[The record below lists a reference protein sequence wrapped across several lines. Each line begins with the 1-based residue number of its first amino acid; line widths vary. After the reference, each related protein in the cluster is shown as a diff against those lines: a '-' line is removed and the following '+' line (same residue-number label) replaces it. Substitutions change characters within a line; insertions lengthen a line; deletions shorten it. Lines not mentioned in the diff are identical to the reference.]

1 MAKLNLYPAFK
12 LWEKFDNI
20 YIISDTHFGDIV
32 TDEKGKDDYR
42 EANTGIKAPSIEEQV
57 ALINK
62 VCHKNDL
69 LIILGDVGK
78 NIEPVKKLKAGYKVL
93 IMGNHDS
100 GRTNYERKVTHKK
113 YLGGDT
119 CPCCGEIV
127 TYDGLNSY
135 SEFDKVAW
143 CRKCLKKVNP
153 IKNYDGQDT
162 DNKLFDEVYPGKVT
176 IKENIT
182 LSHEP
187 VDDKYSLNIHG
198 HDHSCSLMKSI
209 LLEKPDLKPEEYLN
223 AQIEKVKELNL
234 KKLNVCS
241 EWINYVPLNLKK
253 LMESG
258 ILKEIPDIH
267 REAIDKQIENPIHST
282 LLN

>member
-20 YIISDTHFGDIV
+20 YIISDTHFGDMI
-32 TDEKGKDDYR
+32 TENGELDYR
-42 EANTGIKAPSIEEQV
+42 EKSTKIKSPTVDEQV

-78 NIEPVKKLKAGYKVL
+78 NLEPVKKLKAGYKVL
-93 IMGNHDS
+93 VMGNHDT
-100 GRTNYERKVTHKK
+100 GRTNYERKVTHKR
-113 YLGGDT
+113 YLGRDT
-119 CPCCGEIV
+119 CPYCGEIV
-127 TYDGLNSY
+127 TYDGLNSH
-135 SEFDKVAW
+135 SEFDKTGW

-153 IKNYDGQDT
+153 IKNYEGEDT

-187 VDDKYSLNIHG
+187 IEDKYSLNIHG
-198 HDHSCSLMKSI
+198 HDHFCSLMKSI
-209 LLEKPDLKPEEYLN
+209 LLENADLKPEEYLN
-223 AQIEKVKELNL
+223 AQIDKVKELNL

-241 EWINYVPLNLKK
+241 EWINYIPLNLKK
-253 LMESG
+253 LIESG

-267 REAIDKQIENPIHST
+267 REAIDKQIENPVHST

>member
-20 YIISDTHFGDIV
+20 YIISDTHFGDRI
-32 TDEKGKDDYR
+32 TENGELDYR
-42 EANTGIKAPSIEEQV
+42 EKSTKIKSPTVDEQV

-78 NIEPVKKLKAGYKVL
+78 NLEPVKKLKAGYKVL

-100 GRTNYERKVTHKK
+100 GRTNYERKVTHKR
-113 YLGGDT
+113 YLGRDT
-119 CPCCGEIV
+119 CPYCGEIV
-127 TYDGLNSY
+127 TYDGLNSHG
-135 SEFDKVAW
+135 EFDKTGW

-153 IKNYDGQDT
+153 IKNYEGEDT

-176 IKENIT
+176 IRENIT

-187 VDDKYSLNIHG
+187 IEDKYSLNIHG

-209 LLEKPDLKPEEYLN
+209 LLENADLKPEEYLN
-223 AQIEKVKELNL
+223 AQIDKVKELNL

-241 EWINYVPLNLKK
+241 EWINYIPLNLKK
-253 LMESG
+253 LIESG

>member
-20 YIISDTHFGDIV
+20 YIISDTHFGDMI
-32 TDEKGKDDYR
+32 TENEELDYR
-42 EANTGIKAPSIEEQV
+42 EKATRIKSPTINEQV

-78 NIEPVKKLKAGYKVL
+78 NLEPVKKLKAGYKVL
-93 IMGNHDS
+93 VMGNHDN
-100 GRTNYERKVTHKK
+100 GRTNYERKVTHKR
-113 YLGGDT
+113 YLGRDT
-119 CPCCGEIV
+119 CPCCGEVV

-135 SEFDKVAW
+135 SEFDKTAW

-153 IKNYDGQDT
+153 IKNYEGEDT

-187 VDDKYSLNIHG
+187 IDDKYSLNIHG

-209 LLEKPDLKPEEYLN
+209 LLENPDLKPEEYLN

-241 EWINYVPLNLKK
+241 EWINYIPLNLKK
-253 LMESG
+253 LIESG
-258 ILKEIPDIH
+258 ILKEIPDMH

>member
-20 YIISDTHFGDIV
+20 YIISDTHFGDMI
-32 TDEKGKDDYR
+32 TENGELDYR
-42 EANTGIKAPSIEEQV
+42 EKATKIKSPTIDEQV

-78 NIEPVKKLKAGYKVL
+78 NLEPVKKLKAGYKVL

-100 GRTNYERKVTHKK
+100 GRTNYERKVTHKR
-113 YLGGDT
+113 YLGRDT
-119 CPCCGEIV
+119 CPCCGEVV
-127 TYDGLNSY
+127 TYDGLNSH
-135 SEFDKVAW
+135 SEFDKTAW
-143 CRKCLKKVNP
+143 CRKCLKKVSP
-153 IKNYDGQDT
+153 IKNYEGEDT

-187 VDDKYSLNIHG
+187 IEDKYSLNIHG

-209 LLEKPDLKPEEYLN
+209 LLENADLKPEEYLN
-223 AQIEKVKELNL
+223 AQIDKVKELNL

-241 EWINYVPLNLKK
+241 EWINYIPLNLKK
-253 LMESG
+253 
-258 ILKEIPDIH
+258 
-267 REAIDKQIENPIHST
+267 
-282 LLN
+282 

>member
-1 MAKLNLYPAFK
+1 MITENAEL
-12 LWEKFDNI
+12 
-20 YIISDTHFGDIV
+20 
-32 TDEKGKDDYR
+32 DYR
-42 EANTGIKAPSIEEQV
+42 EKSTKIKSPTIDEQV

-78 NIEPVKKLKAGYKVL
+78 NLEPVKKLKAGYKVL

-100 GRTNYERKVTHKK
+100 GRTNYERKVTHKR
-113 YLGGDT
+113 YLGRDT
-119 CPCCGEIV
+119 CPCCGEVV

-135 SEFDKVAW
+135 SEFDKTAW

-153 IKNYDGQDT
+153 IKNYEGEDT

-187 VDDKYSLNIHG
+187 VEDKYSLNIHG

-241 EWINYVPLNLKK
+241 EWINYIPLNLKK
-253 LMESG
+253 LIESG